1 MAVGYTT
8 RQPQRAAPTDH
19 LSTHEGHDAS
29 SLGEPLVPADG
40 HSQLAV
46 LGVPHLEATVAGV
59 EVELLLVAG
68 TIGNVGLSVHAKDL
82 TIGIDDG
89 NGVVV
94 GLVVLLEEGDGQH
107 HRELLSHLLE
117 VGNQSAGRGRL
128 GEGERL
134 LLLILAVTP
143 RPFPHLAEVPA
154 SEKLLEENDL
164 GALRGSFTNELL
176 ALGDVFLPNLAISQ
190 IRGVRLTCRTSG

>member
-94 GLVVLLEEGDGQH
+94 GLVVLLEEGDGSTS
-107 HRELLSHLLE
+107 ES
-117 VGNQSAGRGRL
+117 S
-128 GEGERL
+128 
-134 LLLILAVTP
+134 LAT
-143 RPFPHLAEVPA
+143 FW
-154 SEKLLEENDL
+154 KW
-164 GALRGSFTNELL
+164 
-176 ALGDVFLPNLAISQ
+176 AISLLDEAGSA
-190 IRGVRLTCRTSG
+190 RAKDSCF

>member
-68 TIGNVGLSVHAKDL
+68 SVRDVRLAIDSQDR
-82 TIGIDDG
+82 TVSIDDLDVDG
-89 NGVVV
+89 K
-94 GLVVLLEEGDGQH
+94 EG
-107 HRELLSHLLE
+107 
-117 VGNQSAGRGRL
+117 
-128 GEGERL
+128 
-134 LLLILAVTP
+134 
-143 RPFPHLAEVPA
+143 
-154 SEKLLEENDL
+154 
-164 GALRGSFTNELL
+164 
-176 ALGDVFLPNLAISQ
+176 
-190 IRGVRLTCRTSG
+190 GVRRWSCSERSCLSRRS